1 LVSGPQ
7 GSKRRVTAENGKN
20 LIVDSVGNVFL
31 EETDDDGDVH
41 EFLIDVNEIHKPTIK
56 NTVLVQLP
64 LWAWRK
70 TGGKLLGHV
79 EPPTL
84 NEDEVAE
91 ETLEPALQ
99 SATATTLSNEAA
111 RRRNKKVRQRP

>member
-1 LVSGPQ
+1 
-7 GSKRRVTAENGKN
+7 

-31 EETDDDGDVH
+31 EETDDEGETH
-41 EFLIDVNEIHKPTIK
+41 EFLIDINEIQKPTVK
-56 NTVLVQLP
+56 DTVLVQLP

-84 NEDEVAE
+84 KPHETADEK
-91 ETLEPALQ
+91 LEPALQ
-99 SATATTLSNEAA
+99 GATASSVGNEAA